1 MITLTKY
8 DVFFLLQDTPKS
20 QGSFGDGIG
29 DGDHE
34 GKDDAGGLSKSA
46 KDERDRL
53 PPYLPSV
60 NGCRSVEEFHVSCNR
75 NLHTGSCDFSNITQ
89 DNFFFQILLSH
100 PVPTLEL

>member
-1 MITLTKY
+1 MLVNVADVMQTMNFSFMITLTKY

-60 NGCRSVEEFHVSCNR
+60 NGCRSVEEFHVSC
-75 NLHTGSCDFSNITQ
+75 C
-89 DNFFFQILLSH
+89 
-100 PVPTLEL
+100 